1 VPLKANGLA
10 FCALAVGLKFRY
22 KHCMITPKRPMMF
35 ALPLVGWKE
44 AVSFP
49 KLKLGPVV
57 AKIDT
62 GARTSALH
70 ADVIEVKGRRVRF
83 VIDGKKYAAPL
94 TGFRRVKSSNG
105 FSEMRPVI
113 RATIQ
118 LGAKAFK
125 TEMSLTDRTD
135 MDVPMLLGRNTIT
148 GLFVVNPGKTFLL
161 TKRPAP

>member
-1 VPLKANGLA
+1 
-10 FCALAVGLKFRY
+10 
-22 KHCMITPKRPMMF
+22 MMF
-35 ALPLVGWKE
+35 ALPIVGWKE
-44 AVSFP
+44 AVRFP
-49 KLKLGPVV
+49 KIKLGPMA

-70 ADVIEVKGRRVRF
+70 ADEIEVRGRRVRF
-83 VIDGKKYAAPL
+83 VIEGKAYAAPL

-105 FSEMRPVI
+105 ISEMRPVI
-113 RATIQ
+113 RATVQ
-118 LGAKAFK
+118 LGSVLMK

>member
-1 VPLKANGLA
+1 
-10 FCALAVGLKFRY
+10 
-22 KHCMITPKRPMMF
+22 MISPKRPMMF

-44 AVSFP
+44 AVLFP
-49 KLKLGPVV
+49 NIKLGPLV

-83 VIDGKKYAAPL
+83 VIDNKAYAAPL

-118 LGAKAFK
+118 LGGVVMK

-135 MDVPMLLGRNTIT
+135 MDVPMLLGRNSIK
-148 GLFVVNPGKTFLL
+148 GLFIVNPGKTFLL
-161 TKRPAP
+161 TKRVAE